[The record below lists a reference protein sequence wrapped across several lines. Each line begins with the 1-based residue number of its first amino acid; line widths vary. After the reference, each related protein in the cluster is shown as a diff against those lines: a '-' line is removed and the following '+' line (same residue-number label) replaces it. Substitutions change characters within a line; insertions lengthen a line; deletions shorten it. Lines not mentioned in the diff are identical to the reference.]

1 METRAIEMKWFA
13 VLNENDIVEEVMQMP
28 AGISGDAY
36 IVIPEEDRS
45 LIGKRYNRQTG
56 EFETAVY
63 YYAVLDE
70 RGIVTEILVSPNK
83 QTCQGFVEID
93 AQDLSLVGK
102 WYDEKN
108 QQFIEPPISVLA
120 AHSTNE
126 ISYKKEEKWLSDKL
140 DEMDAAI
147 AAAEGKA
154 GQDGK
159 SAYEIAVD
167 SGYNGSEAEWLDSL
181 KGKDGVQGPI
191 GPQGPKG
198 EIGAAG
204 VQGLQ
209 GPKGDKGDAGVPG
222 CKGDAGPM
230 GPVGPRGPKGET
242 GAMGPVGPKGERGE
256 AGVAGPQGLKGEK
269 GDIGPAGPVGP
280 AGVDGSAFC
289 VEQGSNYRK
298 YADGTAIVW
307 GSSLID
313 IAQNGYKIVNL
324 PISLKNIYGFSCPPA
339 ATKRQLESG
348 VTNVPPGL
356 AVLNV
361 TDYNSGSNI
370 TRIAIGAAYG
380 SIYGTNWTVWGT
392 WR

>member
-198 EIGAAG
+198 E
-204 VQGLQ
+204 
-209 GPKGDKGDAGVPG
+209 
-222 CKGDAGPM
+222 
-230 GPVGPRGPKGET
+230 T
-242 GAMGPVGPKGERGE
+242 GAVGPVGPKGERGE
-256 AGVAGPQGLKGEK
+256 VGVAGPQGLKGEK

-380 SIYGTNWTVWGT
+380 SIYGTNWAVWGT